1 MAGVKAAAIKAVIDT
16 NVLVSALLSPNG
28 APAKILNMAISGKI
42 LVCIDSRI
50 LLDYENVLRRD
61 KFPFDPLDV
70 SVLLSRILQ
79 IGVVVVP
86 KPTEIQSSEQ
96 GDKKFYE
103 VAKCTGAHLVT
114 ENMKH
119 FPNDP
124 HILSPA
130 GFLEIVG

>member
-1 MAGVKAAAIKAVIDT
+1 MAAIKAVIDT

-50 LLDYENVLRRD
+50 MLEYENVLLRD

-70 SVLLSRILQ
+70 SVLLNRILQ

-86 KPTEIQSSEQ
+86 KLTEIQFSDQ

-103 VAKCTGAHLVT
+103 VAKCADAYLVT
-114 ENMKH
+114 GNMRH
-119 FPNDP
+119 FPNEP
-124 HILSPA
+124 HIFSPT
-130 GFLEIVG
+130 GFLEVVG